1 MKIWASASEEGW
13 LLPSDAESWQC
24 TQTLDIKSSSE
35 PKIEDAFFNQVVALP
50 RAGLFLLANAKKN
63 AIYAIHLDYG
73 PNPAATCMDYIAE
86 FTVTMPILSLTGTS
100 DNLPD
105 GEHIVQVYCVQTQAI
120 QQYALDLS
128 QCLPPPLDNMESEKS
143 DSNISCAI
151 DPSGSSAT
159 CEQPQG
165 SRPTEMP
172 VVNAPPRPSI
182 LSSSSEIAPVVSRPA
197 NLASSE
203 ATTSLEAA
211 ISGMETI
218 PSDLPSHSSAE
229 NIHTALPPL
238 PLSPRLTRKLSG
250 RRSPSNSYETNPP
263 LTDHGSDQPALE
275 YSSDWRMDSVKDNK
289 TEAPQSGDNL
299 RKGDK
304 NTAESDISMV
314 PNPPI
319 AFKQPT
325 HLVTPSELLSR
336 VSSSS
341 ENSQI
346 SQGVNV
352 VETKVQDVAVN
363 NDAEN
368 VEVEVKVIG
377 ETGTSQNNEC
387 DRQRNSHIMV
397 VEKKEKSFYSQ
408 ASDLNIQMARDC
420 CVGTYNVERICPT
433 NDVSVTKA
441 PNQPPNTCVEEV
453 QDMMN
458 DMPPKVGESETL
470 MPILQSPAPALKGK
484 RHKGKISQV
493 SGPSSPSP
501 SPFNS
506 TDSSNEP
513 CSNSGAPSMET
524 ALPQLSAMQ
533 EMLEQVISL
542 NLYYSLKTNY
552 LSANCRQ
559 ILCFPFL
566 MFGYLFFFSS

>member
-1 MKIWASASEEGW
+1 MKIWASAREEGW

-73 PNPAATCMDYIAE
+73 PNPAATRMDYIAE

-143 DSNISCAI
+143 DSNISCAF
-151 DPSGSSAT
+151 DASDSSAT
-159 CEQPQG
+159 CEPPQG
-165 SRPTEMP
+165 SKPTEMP
-172 VVNAPPRPSI
+172 VVNAPPIPSI
-182 LSSSSEIAPVVSRPA
+182 LSSSSEIATVVNRHV
-197 NLASSE
+197 ASSE
-203 ATTSLEAA
+203 ATTLQEAA
-211 ISGMETI
+211 ISRVETM
-218 PSDLPSHSSAE
+218 PGDLPSHSGAE
-229 NIHTALPPL
+229 NFHTALPPL
-238 PLSPRLTRKLSG
+238 PLSPRLTRKLSSL
-250 RRSPSNSYETNPP
+250 RNPLNSYETNTP
-263 LTDHGSDQPALE
+263 LTDHGSDRPALE
-275 YSSDWRMDSVKDNK
+275 YSSDRRMDSAKDNK
-289 TEAPQSGDNL
+289 TDVPPSGDNL
-299 RKGDK
+299 WKGDK
-304 NTAESDISMV
+304 NALQSDISMV

-319 AFKQPT
+319 IFKQPT

-336 VSSSS
+336 VCSSS

-346 SQGVNV
+346 SQGGNV
-352 VETKVQDVAVN
+352 VETKVQDVVVN

-368 VEVEVKVIG
+368 IEVEVKVIG
-377 ETGTSQNNEC
+377 EKGTSLNNEG
-387 DRQRNSHIMV
+387 DRQRDSHIMV
-397 VEKKEKSFYSQ
+397 AEKKEKSFYSQ

-420 CVGTYNVERICPT
+420 CVGTYNVERLCQT
-433 NDVSVTKA
+433 NDVSVTKE
-441 PNQPPNTCVEEV
+441 PNQPPDTCVEEV

-470 MPILQSPAPALKGK
+470 MPVLQSPTPAPKGK
-484 RHKGKISQV
+484 RHKGKNSQV

-506 TDSSNEP
+506 IDSSNEP

-533 EMLEQVISL
+533 EILEQVSAL
-542 NLYYSLKTNY
+542 NFYV
-552 LSANCRQ
+552 
-559 ILCFPFL
+559 II
-566 MFGYLFFFSS
+566 G